1 MDTNELRERTAGIT
15 WFHSID
21 LGTGVVTPGSSVS
34 PTVPQHALGDLRGC
48 SVLDVGAWDGY
59 YSFLAERMGASRVV
73 ALDHYVWGLDW
84 AARDRY
90 WAECRAKG
98 VLPDHAKDGT
108 DFWRPDLPGRRG
120 FELAKEALASAVEP
134 VVADF
139 MTADL
144 RELGTFDVV
153 FYFGVLYHMKEPLTA
168 LERLRAATRSVAVIE
183 TEAVDVPSLP
193 EVSLLTFVAGD
204 DVGSDYGNWYVTS
217 AAGLRSLC
225 LAAGFS
231 RVDIVCGPPRPADKG
246 ADAASTTLAG
256 RATRRLGG
264 VLAPARSEPG
274 ILHYRVIA
282 RAYV

>member
-1 MDTNELRERTAGIT
+1 MDIAERRERVAGIT

-21 LGTGVVTPGSSVS
+21 LGTGVVTPGSSVAPS
-34 PTVPQHALGDLRGC
+34 IPPSALGDLRDR
-48 SVLDVGAWDGY
+48 SVLDIGAWDGY
-59 YSFLAERMGASRVV
+59 YSFLAERLGASRVV
-73 ALDHYVWGLDW
+73 ALDHYVWGLDF

-98 VLPDHAKDGT
+98 VLPDQSRDAT
-108 DFWRPDLPGRRG
+108 DFWQPELPGRRG
-120 FELAKEALASAVEP
+120 FELAKEALGSAVEP

-139 MTADL
+139 MTTDL
-144 RELGTFDVV
+144 QELGTFDVV

-183 TEAVDVPSLP
+183 TEAVDVPSLQ

-204 DVGSDYGNWYVTS
+204 EVGSDYGNWYVTS

-231 RVDIVCGPPRPADKG
+231 RVEIVRGPPRPEGEG
-246 ADAASTTLAG
+246 APATLSARLG
-256 RATRRLGG
+256 RRIGG
-264 VLAPARSEPG
+264 VLDPAGRQPAVR
-274 ILHYRVIA
+274 HYRVVA
-282 RAYV
+282 RAYA